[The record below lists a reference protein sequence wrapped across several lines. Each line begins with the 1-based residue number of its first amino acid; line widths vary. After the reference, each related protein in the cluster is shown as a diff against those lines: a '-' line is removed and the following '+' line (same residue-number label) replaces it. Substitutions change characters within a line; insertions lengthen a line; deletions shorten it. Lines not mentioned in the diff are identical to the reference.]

1 MAGRGGG
8 FLQNLKGKITQTIQ
22 ELKQDLSAPPD
33 PHDNRIAQHVERATS
48 ELLTG
53 PDWGLNFE
61 LIDTINN
68 DPTYVT
74 HNKRLY

>member
-1 MAGRGGG
+1 MAGRGTG
-8 FLQNLKGKITQTIQ
+8 FLQNLKGKITQTFQ
-22 ELKQDLSAPPD
+22 ELKQDLSAPAD
-33 PHDNRIAQHVERATS
+33 PYERKLADHVERATS

-68 DPTYVT
+68 DPTYET
-74 HNKRLY
+74 HL